1 MRVALILILAAGTAG
16 SSRGATDALRARAD
30 EIRSALPPRGAE
42 VTPEARRRIEAII
55 SRTVDLPGM
64 LEASL
69 GPRWK
74 TMTVKQRKSLES
86 AFVRR
91 FRRTSSGVLEPY
103 RSTRIT
109 YLAEVEGGSGV
120 VRVPTRVVV
129 DDEAVE
135 VTYALRQDGGDWRI
149 VDIVADGVSTVENY
163 RASFARVIAKEG
175 VDGLIRRLERGI
187 TREDVTV
194 GEENA
199 RVAP

>member
-1 MRVALILILAAGTAG
+1 M
-16 SSRGATDALRARAD
+16 
-30 EIRSALPPRGAE
+30 
-42 VTPEARRRIEAII
+42 
-55 SRTVDLPGM
+55 
-64 LEASL
+64 
-69 GPRWK
+69 
-74 TMTVKQRKSLES
+74 
-86 AFVRR
+86 
-91 FRRTSSGVLEPY
+91 
-103 RSTRIT
+103 
-109 YLAEVEGGSGV
+109 

-175 VDGLIRRLERGI
+175 VDGLIRRLERGM